1 MEEILASIRRI
12 ISDDDVPKASPK
24 QPETAV
30 AGATVSNVPPSVS
43 PAAQAP
49 ASSTPPIAAP
59 DPAMSQSEIDVVL
72 ANSETPAAE
81 PAASARVP
89 EAETEILELTEA
101 MAASESDSPSFRT
114 IEGVSDVVFSEAPD
128 EPPPPRT
135 STPSGGIST
144 NSARTVGDTP
154 LLSSS
159 TNSAVDAAFNALART
174 VLVQNS
180 RTLED
185 LVKEMMRPMLKSW
198 LDDNLPG
205 MVERLIKAEIERVSR
220 GR

>member
-1 MEEILASIRRI
+1 
-12 ISDDDVPKASPK
+12 
-24 QPETAV
+24 
-30 AGATVSNVPPSVS
+30 
-43 PAAQAP
+43 
-49 ASSTPPIAAP
+49 
-59 DPAMSQSEIDVVL
+59 MSQAEIDVVL
-72 ANSETPAAE
+72 ANSEKTAAE
-81 PAASARVP
+81 PTASARAP

-101 MAASESDSPSFRT
+101 MAASNSDSPSFRT
-114 IEGVSDVVFSEAPD
+114 IEGVSDVVFSEAHD
-128 EPPPPRT
+128 EPPPSRT
-135 STPSGGIST
+135 STPSGKTST
-144 NSARTVGDTP
+144 IGARPLGDTS